1 MSFLA
6 KLTVD
11 DLDNEDEINVL
22 SCDYHFRQ
30 PIDGSGH
37 ITGKVIAGEI
47 NIVVESTKWTG
58 LLYWLTQRE
67 MKDGKIVFNSRDQEM
82 TRNKTLKFKNARC
95 TSYSESFSA
104 NNSLPMTTSISIFA
118 ESIQLGD
125 VSHELEWAQESNQI

>member
-22 SCDYHFRQ
+22 SCNYHFRQ
-30 PIDGSGH
+30 PIDSSGH
-37 ITGKVIAGEI
+37 LTGKVIAGEI
-47 NIVVESTKWTG
+47 TIVVESTKWTG
-58 LLYWLTQRE
+58 LLYWLTNQE

-82 TRNKTLKFKNARC
+82 TKNKTLKFQYARC
-95 TSYSESFSA
+95 TSYSESFNA

-125 VSHELEWAQESNQI
+125 VSHELEWKQQSD